1 MTKEETHGRVI
12 EGKTVWQF
20 LAYKPFLVKLK
31 RLGAFFGVI
40 DFGFKASIIMN
51 ITRFKK
57 SDKTLHRHNGNN
69 YAII

>member
-51 ITRFKK
+51 ITRF
-57 SDKTLHRHNGNN
+57 
-69 YAII
+69 